1 MQEIAQSKNQNNGVK
16 KKATESSCNDSF
28 DMLNYEIQ
36 NKIKE
41 GQVLPQDSASQFGLK
56 SSVKDD
62 FDSSHGE
69 LQVNEGYQSLKEL
82 HPYSIFANQIENEV
96 QSNEDEKRQQSAA
109 GMIESKHQMEQF
121 SDKTGAERVLDA
133 PYTI

>member
-1 MQEIAQSKNQNNGVK
+1 
-16 KKATESSCNDSF
+16 
-28 DMLNYEIQ
+28 MLNYEIQ

-96 QSNEDEKRQQSAA
+96 QSNEDEKRQQAAA

-121 SDKTGAERVLDA
+121 SDKAGAERVLDA
-133 PYTI
+133 PYNI

>member
-1 MQEIAQSKNQNNGVK
+1 MQEIAQSKNQNNGAK

-56 SSVKDD
+56 SSAKDD

-69 LQVNEGYQSLKEL
+69 L
-82 HPYSIFANQIENEV
+82 
-96 QSNEDEKRQQSAA
+96 
-109 GMIESKHQMEQF
+109 
-121 SDKTGAERVLDA
+121 
-133 PYTI
+133 